1 MMRLLKHYRQF
12 LFGVILGGLLGLLPG
27 FGLGVYFLPILVE
40 QEGAQLETLMQAQQF
55 AEKSGT
61 FSRDLRGSD
70 RLHWGEGIITLSRE
84 AEGYYL
90 TLDGKVAPGP
100 DYRLYFTEA
109 LVEDE
114 AAFLA
119 VKEQAAYVGEVKAYT
134 NFRLAVPPAIDVARY
149 GAVIVWCER
158 FGEFITAAE
167 LQ

>member
-1 MMRLLKHYRQF
+1 MRLFKQYRQF
-12 LFGVILGGLLGLLPG
+12 LYGVILGGILGLLPG

-40 QEGAQLETLMQAQQF
+40 QEGAALETLMQAQQF

-61 FSRDLRGSD
+61 FTRDLRGSD
-70 RLHWGEGIITLSRE
+70 RLHWGEGVITLSRE
-84 AEGYYL
+84 ADGHYL
-90 TLDGKVAPGP
+90 TLDGEVSPGP
-100 DYRLYFTEA
+100 DYRLYLTDG

-119 VKEQAAYVGEVKAYT
+119 VKAQSAYIGEVKAFT
-134 NFRLAVPPAIDVARY
+134 NFRLAVPPSIDVARY

>member
-1 MMRLLKHYRQF
+1 MIRLFKHYRQF
-12 LFGVILGGLLGLLPG
+12 LYGVILGGLLGLLPG
-27 FGLGVYFLPILVE
+27 FGLGVYFLPILIE
-40 QEGAQLETLMQAQQF
+40 QEGAQLEMLMQAQQF

-70 RLHWGEGIITLSRE
+70 RLHWGEGVITLSRE
-84 AEGYYL
+84 TDGYYL
-90 TLDGKVAPGP
+90 TLDGQVSPGP
-100 DYRLYFTEA
+100 DYRLYLTDT

-114 AAFLA
+114 ATFLA
-119 VKEQAAYVGEVKAYT
+119 VKAQAAYIGEVKAFT
-134 NFRLAVPPAIDVARY
+134 NFRLAVPSAIDATRY